1 MPEAPPNNRRAS
13 DEEALALLKTIS
25 ATLTDMTSA
34 FVLNDLHKPDFDG
47 HRKAHLAQ
55 IKAAEILEGYKQGVV
70 KRILAWMV
78 GGALALMSAGFVA
91 QLSGHLK

>member
-1 MPEAPPNNRRAS
+1 MPEATPNNRRAA
-13 DEEALALLKTIS
+13 DDEALALLKEIHATIN
-25 ATLTDMTSA
+25 DMKSA

-78 GGALALMSAGFVA
+78 GGALTLMSAGFLA
-91 QLSGHLK
+91 QLTGHLK